1 MVSTDQS
8 WNILLVG
15 EEEMHRE
22 VVERRWRRRRGSGAG
37 EEESV
42 YKGVRRRKHGKWVS
56 EIREPRKKTRNWL
69 GTFPTP
75 EMAAG
80 AYDVAAFA
88 LKGRSAFLN
97 FPQWVS
103 SLPLPHSSSPR
114 AIQAAAAAAA
124 AASPFPSHQPS
135 ISAHT
140 LPSTSSL
147 QTSNIVSTPYASAD
161 TSAAAASPF
170 PSHDLPSHSFKPSV
184 SADTL
189 PCSNFNILSTPQTA
203 NTTSTTVEMLQVASL
218 DHDLLFDMPNILSD
232 MAEGM
237 LLSPPT
243 LLYQYSSEDEE
254 FDDGGC
260 HEASLWNYDA

>member
-1 MVSTDQS
+1 MNRDVK
-8 WNILLVG
+8 
-15 EEEMHRE
+15 EP
-22 VVERRWRRRRGSGAG
+22 VVERQRQRRRRRGGGKG
-37 EEESV
+37 EEQSV
-42 YKGVRRRKHGKWVS
+42 YRGVRRRKHGKWVS
-56 EIREPRKKTRNWL
+56 EIREPRKKTRIWL

-75 EMAAG
+75 EMAAR
-80 AYDVAAFA
+80 AYDVAALT

-103 SLPLPHSSSPR
+103 SLPIPDSSSPR
-114 AIQAAAAAAA
+114 AIQAAAA
-124 AASPFPSHQPS
+124 
-135 ISAHT
+135 
-140 LPSTSSL
+140 
-147 QTSNIVSTPYASAD
+147 
-161 TSAAAASPF
+161 SAAAASPF
-170 PSHDLPSHSFKPSV
+170 PSHDLPFPSIKPSV

-189 PCSNFNILSTPQTA
+189 PCSIFDIVSTPSSLQTA

-243 LLYQYSSEDEE
+243 FLYQYSSEEE
-254 FDDGGC
+254 ELDDAGC